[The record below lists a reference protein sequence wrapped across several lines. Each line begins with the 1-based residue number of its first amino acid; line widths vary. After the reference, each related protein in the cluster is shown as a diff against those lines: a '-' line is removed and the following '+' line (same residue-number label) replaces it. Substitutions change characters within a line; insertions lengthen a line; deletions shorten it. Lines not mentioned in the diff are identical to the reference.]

1 MLQLEELAVRI
12 DKDLRSSKNTGFIE
26 DLLAYTHP

>member
-1 MLQLEELAVRI
+1 MLQLEELVVTI
-12 DKDLRSSKNTGFIE
+12 IGGLKSSKNTGFIE